1 MEAAKT
7 KSPAVAP
14 SSHPMIDAARAAAV
28 AGQPMAPAPP
38 VKTEVPRTITP
49 PARAEMPRTITP
61 PARAEAPRSITPPEF
76 PGLTGPSPASAEV
89 PSARLN
95 VATIEATAPQGG
107 VQEFHARVA
116 PLWRRALA
124 LTVDGLAIGGVAAL
138 YLWIASAITGASAH
152 ASRLSG
158 IDKWVAR
165 AHALQPAL
173 LPGLILAVVIALAY
187 AAAFAVLLNGRTFG
201 RLMAGIRLVDASGL
215 PPSPTRAVI
224 RALLSGVSFAL
235 FLGGFWL
242 ALFDRRGQTLHD
254 KLTSTFLVRPV

>member
-1 MEAAKT
+1 MEAVKT
-7 KSPAVAP
+7 KSSAVAP
-14 SSHPMIDAARAAAV
+14 SSDPTIEAARATAA
-28 AGQPMAPAPP
+28 ADRPMAPAPL
-38 VKTEVPRTITP
+38 KAEVQRTITP
-49 PARAEMPRTITP
+49 PAKAEMPRTITP
-61 PARAEAPRSITPPEF
+61 PARAETRRSITPPEF
-76 PGLTGPSPASAEV
+76 PGLMGPSPASAEV
-89 PSARLN
+89 PTARLE
-95 VATIEATAPQGG
+95 AASMGATAPQGG

-201 RLMAGIRLVDASGL
+201 RLMAGIRLVDARGL
-215 PPSPTRAVI
+215 PPSPARAVI